1 MRNSAA
7 NLLQHHRENI
17 IKYSLRAAIF
27 LFGGIFVAAS
37 FIFTYAY
44 FTVGIPDPKA
54 FVNSQSTIIQYADG
68 TELGRLG
75 SENRTIVPLAKI
87 PLNLRHAVLAAED
100 RNFYSEHAFSP
111 QGLARA
117 IWDNIKSLGNG
128 GGGSTIT
135 QQYAKTA
142 FLTPERSIQ
151 RKIKEIVI
159 AIKLEQQ
166 QSKDQI
172 LENYLNTIWF
182 GRGSY
187 GVQTAAQTYFGRN
200 VNQLTIPQEAVLA
213 SILRSPNY
221 YGPSYT
227 DGLNRL
233 KARWQYVI
241 DGMVKT
247 GWLDVDKAK
256 RLKFPL
262 ILPKVTSGALAGPK
276 GYLISYITAEL
287 QKLGFTDSQLQV
299 GGLVVKTTLEAR
311 AQSAAQDAVASRIP
325 AKAPDNLRVALVSIR
340 PGTGEIVAMYG
351 GRDYLKN
358 QLNNATQSTTQAGSS
373 FKPFALVAAL
383 ENGISLQ
390 STWLGKSPAVYDDPN
405 ANTIYS
411 VFNYSNEQFGKINL
425 LDATAHSVNTV
436 FVPLGMKAGLNN
448 VVDVARRAGIPDSV
462 QMWATP
468 SVSLGVASPHVIDVA
483 SAYATFASGGV
494 YAKPFMV
501 KEVLGANQ
509 GVLYESRIQA
519 QQVFSSEVM
528 SDLTYALQG
537 VVTYGTGTAAAV
549 GLNRPIAGKTG
560 TTTDNASAWFNGYT
574 PQLATSVSLFRND
587 GTESLNG
594 IGGLGAVTGGTYPAM
609 IWNSYTKVA
618 LKDLPVVSFPTPAN
632 IGGTEP
638 TDFSTAVPTLD
649 PSLAV
654 RPTPATKKPTP
665 APKRVNN
672 AAEVRD
678 QINTCSRCNSFY
690 SLFCQIRS
698 LLQN

>member
-1 MRNSAA
+1 MALKDSILGFLR
-7 NLLQHHRENI
+7 HHRDNI
-17 IKYSLRAAIF
+17 IKYGLRGSIF
-27 LFGGIFVAAS
+27 LFGLIFVAAS

-54 FVNSQSTIIQYADG
+54 FVNSQSTIIQYSDG
-68 TELGRLG
+68 SELGRIG

-200 VNQLTIPQEAVLA
+200 VNQLSISQDAMLA

-233 KARWQYVI
+233 KARWQYVV
-241 DGMVKT
+241 DGMVKV
-247 GWLDVDKAK
+247 GWLDASTAK
-256 RLKFPL
+256 RMKFPT
-262 ILPKVTSGALAGPK
+262 IAPKVTSGALAGPK
-276 GYLISYITAEL
+276 GYLMAYVSAEL
-287 QKLGFTDSQLQV
+287 LKLGFTDSQLQV
-299 GGLVVKTTLEAR
+299 GGLVVKTTLDPK
-311 AQSAAQDAVASRIP
+311 AQIAAQDAVAKRIP
-325 AKAPDNLRVALVSIR
+325 AKAPADLRVALVSIR

-351 GRDYLKN
+351 GRDYLQS
-358 QLNNATQSTTQAGSS
+358 QLNNATQSTAQAGSS
-373 FKPFALVAAL
+373 FKPFALIAAL

-390 STWLGKSPAVYDDPN
+390 STWLGSSPAVYDDPN

-411 VFNYSNEQFGKINL
+411 VYNYSNEQFGKINL

-436 FVPLGMKAGLNN
+436 FVPLGMKAGLQN
-448 VVDVARRAGIPDSV
+448 VIDVARKAGIPESV

-483 SAYATFASGGV
+483 SAYATFAAQGI

-519 QQVFSSEVM
+519 QQVFTADVM
-528 SDLTYALQG
+528 ADLTTALQG
-537 VVTYGTGTAAAV
+537 VTRYGTGGAAIS
-549 GLNRPIAGKTG
+549 GLKWPAAGKTG

-574 PQLATSVSLFRND
+574 SQLATSVALFRND
-587 GTESLNG
+587 ATQSLNG

-618 LKDLPVVSFPTPAN
+618 MKGLPVIAFPAPSN

-638 TDFSTAVPTLD
+638 TDFTTAVPTLD
-649 PSLAV
+649 PTLAV
-654 RPTPATKKPTP
+654 KPTSGIKKTPTPKVTKTK
-665 APKRVNN
+665 
-672 AAEVRD
+672 
-678 QINTCSRCNSFY
+678 
-690 SLFCQIRS
+690 
-698 LLQN
+698 

>member
-1 MRNSAA
+1 MAFRDTVLDFLRHN
-7 NLLQHHRENI
+7 RDVI
-17 IKYSLRAAIF
+17 IKYSLRGSIF

-68 TELGRLG
+68 TELGRIG

-111 QGLARA
+111 QGLLRA
-117 IWDNIKSLGNG
+117 VWDNVKSLGNG

-241 DGMVKT
+241 NGMVKT
-247 GWLDVDKAK
+247 GWLDANKAK
-256 RLKFPL
+256 TLKFPT
-262 ILPKVTSGALAGPK
+262 IAPKVTSGALAGPK
-276 GYLISYITAEL
+276 GHVMQYVTSEL
-287 QKLGFTDSQLQV
+287 QKLGFTDNQLQV
-299 GGLVVKTTLEAR
+299 GGLVVKTTLEAQ
-311 AQSAAQDAVASRIP
+311 AQAAAYDAVIKRIP
-325 AKAPDNLRVALVSIR
+325 AKTPDNLRVALVSIR

-351 GRDYLKN
+351 GRDYLQS
-358 QLNNATQSTTQAGSS
+358 QLNNATQATTQAGSS
-373 FKPFALVAAL
+373 FKPFALIAAL
-383 ENGISLQ
+383 EQGISLQ

-436 FVPLGMKAGLNN
+436 FVPLGMKAGLDN
-448 VVDVARRAGIPDSV
+448 VVNVARRAGIPESV

-483 SAYATFASGGV
+483 SAYATFAANGV
-494 YAKPFMV
+494 YAKPFVV

-519 QQVFSSEVM
+519 QQVFATNVM
-528 SDLTYALQG
+528 ADLTYALQG
-537 VVTYGTGTAAAV
+537 VVKYGTGGAAAN
-549 GLNRPIAGKTG
+549 GLGRPAAGKTG

-574 PQLATSVSLFRND
+574 PQLATSVALFRND

-609 IWNSYTKVA
+609 IWNSYTKAA
-618 LKDLPVVSFPTPAN
+618 LKGVPVVSFPDPAN

-638 TDFSTAVPTLD
+638 TDFTTAVPTLD

-665 APKRVNN
+665 APKK
-672 AAEVRD
+672 
-678 QINTCSRCNSFY
+678 TK
-690 SLFCQIRS
+690 
-698 LLQN
+698 

>member
-1 MRNSAA
+1 VLDFLRHN
-7 NLLQHHRENI
+7 RDVI
-17 IKYSLRAAIF
+17 IKYSLRGSIF
-27 LFGGIFVAAS
+27 LFGSLFVAAS

-68 TELGRLG
+68 TELGRIG

-111 QGLARA
+111 QGLLRA
-117 IWDNIKSLGNG
+117 VWDNVKSLGNG

-200 VNQLTIPQEAVLA
+200 VNQLTIQQDAVLA

-241 DGMVKT
+241 NGMVKT
-247 GWLDVDKAK
+247 GWLDANKAK
-256 RLKFPL
+256 SLKFPT
-262 ILPKVTSGALAGPK
+262 IAPKVTSGALAGPK
-276 GYLISYITAEL
+276 GYVMQYVTSEL
-287 QKLGFTDSQLQV
+287 QKLGFTDNQLQV
-299 GGLVVKTTLEAR
+299 GGLIVKTTIEAQ
-311 AQSAAQDAVASRIP
+311 AQTAAYDAVNKRIP

-351 GRDYLKN
+351 GRDYLQS

-383 ENGISLQ
+383 EQGISLQ

-436 FVPLGMKAGLNN
+436 FVPLGMKAGLDN
-448 VVDVARRAGIPDSV
+448 VVNVARRAGIPESV

-483 SAYATFASGGV
+483 SAYATFAANGV
-494 YAKPFMV
+494 YAKPFVV

-519 QQVFSSEVM
+519 QQVFAANVM
-528 SDLTYALQG
+528 ADLTYALQG
-537 VVTYGTGTAAAV
+537 VVKYGTGGAAAN
-549 GLNRPIAGKTG
+549 GLGRPAAGKTG

-574 PQLATSVSLFRND
+574 PQLATSVALFRND

-618 LKDLPVVSFPTPAN
+618 LKGMPVVSFPDPAN

-638 TDFSTAVPTLD
+638 TDFATAVPTLD

-665 APKRVNN
+665 TPKK
-672 AAEVRD
+672 
-678 QINTCSRCNSFY
+678 TK
-690 SLFCQIRS
+690 
-698 LLQN
+698 

>member
-1 MRNSAA
+1 VATGAIENIKSAV
-7 NLLQHHRENI
+7 LGFLKHHRDNI
-17 IKYSLRAAIF
+17 IKYGLRGSIF
-27 LFGGIFVAAS
+27 FLGSIFVVSA

-54 FVNSQSTIIQYADG
+54 FVNSQSTIIQFADG

-117 IWDNIKSLGNG
+117 VFDNIKSLGNG

-142 FLTPERSIQ
+142 FLTPARSIQ

-159 AIKLEQQ
+159 AIKLEEK

-187 GVQTAAQTYFGRN
+187 GVQTAAQTYFSRN

-213 SILRSPNY
+213 AILRSPNY

-247 GWLDVDKAK
+247 GWLDAAKAK
-256 RLKFPL
+256 TFKFPA
-262 ILPKVTSGALAGPK
+262 INPKITSGALAGPK
-276 GYLISYITAEL
+276 GYLMSYVTAEL
-287 QKLGFTDSQLQV
+287 QKLGFTDTQLQV
-299 GGLVVKTTLEAR
+299 GGLVVKTTLEAQ
-311 AQSAAQDAVASRIP
+311 AQTAAQDAVTKRIP

-351 GRDYLKN
+351 GRDYLQS
-358 QLNNATQSTTQAGSS
+358 QLNNATQSTTQAGST

-383 ENGISLQ
+383 ESGISLQ
-390 STWLGKSPAVYDDPN
+390 STWLGTSPAVYDDPN

-411 VFNYSNEQFGKINL
+411 VYNYSNEQFGKINL

-436 FVPLGMKAGLNN
+436 FVPLGMKAGPQN
-448 VVDVARRAGIPDSV
+448 VIDVARRAGIPDSV

-483 SAYATFASGGV
+483 GAYATFAAQGV

-519 QQVFSSEVM
+519 QQVFSADVM
-528 SDLTYALQG
+528 ADLTYALQG
-537 VVTYGTGTAAAV
+537 VVKYGTGGAAGA
-549 GLNRPIAGKTG
+549 GLGRPAAGKTG

-574 PQLATSVSLFRND
+574 PQLATSVALFRND

-609 IWNSYTKVA
+609 IWNSYTKA
-618 LKDLPVVSFPTPAN
+618 AMKGMPVVSFPAPAN

-638 TDFSTAVPTLD
+638 TDFTTAVPTLD

-654 RPTPATKKPTP
+654 KPTPATKKPTP
-665 APKRVNN
+665 FSTPTPKK
-672 AAEVRD
+672 
-678 QINTCSRCNSFY
+678 TK
-690 SLFCQIRS
+690 
-698 LLQN
+698 

>member
-1 MRNSAA
+1 MALKDSILGFLR
-7 NLLQHHRENI
+7 HHRDNI
-17 IKYSLRAAIF
+17 LKYGIRGSIF
-27 LFGGIFVAAS
+27 FFGLIFVAAS

-68 TELGRLG
+68 TELGRIG

-182 GRGSY
+182 GRGAY

-200 VNQLTIPQEAVLA
+200 VNQLSV
-213 SILRSPNY
+213 
-221 YGPSYT
+221 
-227 DGLNRL
+227 
-233 KARWQYVI
+233 
-241 DGMVKT
+241 
-247 GWLDVDKAK
+247 
-256 RLKFPL
+256 
-262 ILPKVTSGALAGPK
+262 
-276 GYLISYITAEL
+276 
-287 QKLGFTDSQLQV
+287 
-299 GGLVVKTTLEAR
+299 
-311 AQSAAQDAVASRIP
+311 AQDAVNKRIP
-325 AKAPDNLRVALVSIR
+325 AKAPSDLRVALVSIR

-351 GRDYLKN
+351 GRDYLQS
-358 QLNNATQSTTQAGSS
+358 QLNNATQSTAQAGSS
-373 FKPFALVAAL
+373 FKPFALIAAL
-383 ENGISLQ
+383 ESGISLQ
-390 STWLGKSPAVYDDPN
+390 STWLGTSPAVYDDPN
-405 ANTIYS
+405 AQTIYS
-411 VFNYSNEQFGKINL
+411 VYNYSNEQFGKINL

-436 FVPLGMKAGLNN
+436 FVPLGIKAGLQN
-448 VVDVARRAGIPDSV
+448 VVDVARRAGIPNSV

-483 SAYATFASGGV
+483 AAYASFAAQGV

-519 QQVFSSEVM
+519 QQVFSADVM
-528 SDLTYALQG
+528 ADLTTALQG
-537 VVTYGTGTAAAV
+537 VVQYGTGGAAIT
-549 GLNRPIAGKTG
+549 GINRPVAGKTG

-574 PQLATSVSLFRND
+574 PQLATSVAMFRND
-587 GTESLNG
+587 ATQSLNG
-594 IGGLGAVTGGTYPAM
+594 IGGLGAVTGGSYPAM

-618 LKDLPVVSFPTPAN
+618 MKGMPVVSFPAPSN

-654 RPTPATKKPTP
+654 KPTSGIKKTAAPKPTKK
-665 APKRVNN
+665 K
-672 AAEVRD
+672 
-678 QINTCSRCNSFY
+678 
-690 SLFCQIRS
+690 
-698 LLQN
+698 